1 MYSVRSVRG
10 CGRSSPMGYLCLPK
24 DGSLLW
30 VLKPISRA
38 YGWSMTVVG
47 TRHAPSPY
55 YTPGPFR
62 PYEERGCGGKKSFTY
77 KGPPDPWRR
86 RPSTLGLPIACPFWT
101 VQNIFSILTWV
112 LARGEPRMFFV
123 QLPEAAGK
131 ALRPLALEPLPLNR
145 LFG

>member
-1 MYSVRSVRG
+1 
-10 CGRSSPMGYLCLPK
+10 MGYLCLPK

-30 VLKPISRA
+30 VSKPISRA

-55 YTPGPFR
+55 YAPGPFR
-62 PYEERGCGGKKSFTY
+62 PYEEEVAAERNHLPTKALRTLGE
-77 KGPPDPWRR
+77 DAHRL
-86 RPSTLGLPIACPFWT
+86 LGLPIACPFWT
-101 VQNIFSILTWV
+101 VQNIFSILTCV

-131 ALRPLALEPLPLNR
+131 AVRPPALEPLPLNR
-145 LFG
+145 LFGQLSQI